1 MNYSMLISYMSFQ
14 KRVGSRFRSQLF
26 FLSLLLLTFTRP
38 VFGQYYFD
46 YNKEIQAVYG
56 QIMDLNLPVA
66 ALKLEALA
74 RDEPQNL
81 ARIHLQDYYDF
92 FQVYASDQEA
102 TYKTLKRNRNEHLS
116 LLEKGPS
123 DSPWLLYSQADVRL
137 HWAFLKFQFGDY
149 LSGFLDVKKAF
160 QLLEENV
167 RAYPGFT
174 PNYKNLG
181 ILHALI
187 GTVPD
192 QYEWGVRL
200 LSGLEGSI
208 AQGRKE
214 LSKAL
219 QDGGETTAFLQQE
232 SRLLYSYLLVYIGWD
247 HQDAWRLLKPLRQ
260 TAGHEVFKAFIYSN
274 VAFRSGNN
282 DEAIRVLREARS
294 RPGWQHFP
302 IMEFNLGNALLR
314 KLDSQAAVYFR
325 AFLKEYKGRQDV
337 KASHHRLAWCAL
349 LNNNQQTY
357 LLQMSHVEREGM
369 EASGRDKD
377 AMRAAQLGFV
387 PNIRLI
393 KARLLFDGGYF
404 LEALDMLNAL
414 DLASL
419 TQVYEVLELDYRK
432 GRVYHGMKDWS
443 KALFYYNAVYHR
455 GVEEGYYFACN
466 AALQMG
472 LIFEAQGQLEEAAV
486 YFERCLDARAEVY
499 QNSLHMAAKAGLQ
512 RIKKK

>member
-1 MNYSMLISYMSFQ
+1 MLISYIPFQ
-14 KRVGSRFRSQLF
+14 KRVGSRCRDQLF
-26 FLSLLLLTFTRP
+26 FLSLLFLTFTGP
-38 VFGQYYFD
+38 ASGQQYYFD
-46 YNKEIQAVYG
+46 YNPGILTVYD
-56 QIMDLNLPVA
+56 QIMDLNLPA
-66 ALKLEALA
+66 AAEKLEALA
-74 RDEPQNL
+74 TDEPRNL

-102 TYKTLKRNRNEHLS
+102 IYKILKRSRNEHLS

-123 DSPWLLYSQADVRL
+123 DSPWLLYTQADVRL

-149 LSGFLDVKKAF
+149 LAGFLDVKKAF

-167 RAYPGFT
+167 RTYPDFA
-174 PNYKNLG
+174 PNYKDLG
-181 ILHALI
+181 VLHALI

-192 QYEWGVRL
+192 QYQWGVRL

-214 LSKAL
+214 LSIAM
-219 QDGGETTAFLQQE
+219 QDETDVTAFLQEE

-247 HQDAWRLLKPLRQ
+247 YQDAWRLLKPLRQ
-260 TAGHEVFKAFIYSN
+260 TAGQETFKAFIYSN

-294 RPGWQHFP
+294 RLGWRHFP

-314 KLDSQAAVYFR
+314 KLDPQAAGHFQS
-325 AFLKEYKGRQDV
+325 FLKRYKGRQDV

-349 LNNNQQTY
+349 LNEDQQKY
-357 LLQMSHVEREGM
+357 LLQMSLVERVGT

-377 AMRAAQLGFV
+377 AMRAAQMGFV
-387 PNIRLI
+387 PNTMLV

-404 LEALDMLNAL
+404 SEALEMLNTL
-414 DLASL
+414 DSSDL
-419 TQVYEVLELDYRK
+419 TQGYEALELDYRK
-432 GRVYHGMKDWS
+432 GRLHHGMKDWS
-443 KALFYYNAVYHR
+443 KALFYYNTVYHR
-455 GVEEGYYFACN
+455 GVAEGYYFACN

-472 LIFEAQGQLEEAAV
+472 LIFEDKGQLEEAV
-486 YFERCLDARAEVY
+486 ICFERCLGARAEVY

-512 RIKKK
+512 RIKK